1 MYPSARS
8 EHKAMRAMVATGKV
22 LGMAA
27 AIVTGAII
35 VMPVAAGA
43 MVKWAV
49 GALYEAL
56 RPERARE

>member
-1 MYPSARS
+1 
-8 EHKAMRAMVATGKV
+8 MVATGKV